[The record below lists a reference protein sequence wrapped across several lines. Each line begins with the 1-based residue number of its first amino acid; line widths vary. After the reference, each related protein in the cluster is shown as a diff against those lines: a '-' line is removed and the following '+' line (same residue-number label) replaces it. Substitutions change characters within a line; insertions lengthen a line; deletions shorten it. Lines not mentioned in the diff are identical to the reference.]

1 MTGMVK
7 YFISLVNPRF
17 HNFSNPLLLAVVVG
31 LATLAATAGMFVV
44 QVSRVRVVTH
54 YYTTPQPT
62 MEISE
67 PQYIDG
73 FNGQVATVKK
83 LRFGG
88 STCTDE
94 DKDAGR
100 CGLGPKLRY
109 DILGGETWQPVTNVH
124 LSDWLGDDVQSFFRE
139 AVTTEQFI
147 DRSDPNKDTEIT
159 VTTRKR
165 TTYAVCAIKMAGF
178 ILPDVSR
185 VQSNM
190 PNPYP
195 ASQIATGVI
204 VANGTRSAEYA
215 SNIIHVHPQVGS
227 WNCNPPNEFFEL
239 KDNDMDGDPFYDPAF
254 GGAPGPGHF
263 AEWTDHGEAAYG
275 GPLPVCGDLEY
286 QPPAHG
292 GSNTMPF
299 YPSDGGGLPDSLY
312 KCTARGSAGGNELPV
327 IASYRTV
334 ALTEYEVTWT
344 PLEVE
349 VPTTIVSAIGTALAY
364 STYFEMLIT
373 VVVLAL
379 LVPGGVVTM
388 TTKVSMGK
396 VVSGA
401 APTADESLLKRIA
414 DLEIKVGIQ
423 PPRQAV

>member
-1 MTGMVK
+1 
-7 YFISLVNPRF
+7 
-17 HNFSNPLLLAVVVG
+17 
-31 LATLAATAGMFVV
+31 
-44 QVSRVRVVTH
+44 
-54 YYTTPQPT
+54 
-62 MEISE
+62 
-67 PQYIDG
+67 
-73 FNGQVATVKK
+73 
-83 LRFGG
+83 
-88 STCTDE
+88 
-94 DKDAGR
+94 
-100 CGLGPKLRY
+100 
-109 DILGGETWQPVTNVH
+109 
-124 LSDWLGDDVQSFFRE
+124 
-139 AVTTEQFI
+139 
-147 DRSDPNKDTEIT
+147 
-159 VTTRKR
+159 
-165 TTYAVCAIKMAGF
+165 
-178 ILPDVSR
+178 
-185 VQSNM
+185 
-190 PNPYP
+190 
-195 ASQIATGVI
+195 
-204 VANGTRSAEYA
+204 
-215 SNIIHVHPQVGS
+215 
-227 WNCNPPNEFFEL
+227 
-239 KDNDMDGDPFYDPAF
+239 
-254 GGAPGPGHF
+254 
-263 AEWTDHGEAAYG
+263 
-275 GPLPVCGDLEY
+275 
-286 QPPAHG
+286 
-292 GSNTMPF
+292 MPF